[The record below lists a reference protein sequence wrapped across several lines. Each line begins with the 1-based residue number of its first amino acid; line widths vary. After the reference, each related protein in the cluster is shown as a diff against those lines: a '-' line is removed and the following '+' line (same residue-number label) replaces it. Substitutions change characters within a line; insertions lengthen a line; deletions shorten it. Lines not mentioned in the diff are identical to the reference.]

1 MKNPWAPAA
10 ACAASSMA
18 QESSGENM
26 DRSKP
31 RALATGRSWW
41 LLPLL
46 LYLAAIAP
54 AGLLQARAQPDSNG
68 FITLDCGLPGPSYV
82 DGTTNL
88 TYHPDDAFTDA
99 GEKHNISQT
108 EYKMLFGSL
117 RSFPDGKRNCYTL
130 RSLTAGNK
138 YLIRANF
145 MYGNYDGLNKPPDFD
160 LYIGVNFWQTV
171 DGWTQERAALT
182 WEAIVTVPDNFV
194 QVCLVKTS
202 DTTPFISGL
211 ELRPLKSSM
220 YPQVNATQG
229 LSFLRRYNLGVT
241 DNYVRYPDDPYDRV
255 WFPQKIDE
263 TTVISTDKMVQNSD
277 KDEFEVPSKV
287 MQTAINSHNASDN
300 IILGWSLTPDPPPPG
315 CIFILY
321 FSEIEP
327 LPDKAVRQF
336 YTKINDEVGQDYTPR
351 YLQSGAI
358 FNKNPQRG
366 NGQYTATIK
375 ATASSTLPPIINAY
389 ELFFVISTAKFGTE
403 SQDVSAIT
411 AIKIKYRV
419 TKNWTGDP
427 CDSFTWTGLRCRSAI
442 SARPRITSVNMSF
455 SSLNGDISPTFANL
469 TAVQYINL
477 SYNNL
482 TGTIPDVLSQLP
494 SLTTLDLTGNN
505 LSGSIP
511 PGLRKKI
518 QDGVLKIKYDNNPN
532 LCTHGDS
539 CTTTK
544 EKSRLGIYIA
554 VPVAVTLL
562 VVSVIVLVFLLKRK
576 RKDDAHSSLQLQ
588 NRRFTYK
595 ELEMATKN
603 FRNVIGQGGFGKVY
617 HGSLEDDTQVAVKM
631 PSKSSPKQ
639 VMEQFLMEA
648 QILTRIHHKNLISLI
663 GYCKDEKHVALVY
676 EYMSKGNLEDHIK
689 EQNLT
694 WRQRVQIVLEA
705 AQGLE
710 YLHKG
715 CNPPLIHR
723 DVKTANI
730 LLNEKLEAKVADF
743 GISKAFNL
751 DKCSTYVS
759 TENVVGTRGYLDP
772 EYHATMRLTRK
783 SDVFSFGVVLLELIT
798 GKPAILPA
806 PDFISIIQWTSRRLR
821 CGEIESVVDERMN
834 GDHDI
839 NSIWKAANVARDCT
853 APTSTERPTMTD
865 VVAQLQECLVLE
877 EARAG
882 VDTTQSFHTGNSGDL
897 NSNYSTN
904 ANTANASQRSA
915 AFEMVEMMD
924 TGPAT
929 R

>member
-1 MKNPWAPAA
+1 MIFECRMRRAGMVCLGSTTRTMKNPWAPAA

-130 RSLTAGNK
+130 QSLTAGNK

-171 DGWTQERAALT
+171 DGWTQEGAALT

-241 DNYVRYPDDPYDRV
+241 DNYVR
-255 WFPQKIDE
+255 
-263 TTVISTDKMVQNSD
+263 
-277 KDEFEVPSKV
+277 
-287 MQTAINSHNASDN
+287 
-300 IILGWSLTPDPPPPG
+300 
-315 CIFILY
+315 
-321 FSEIEP
+321 
-327 LPDKAVRQF
+327 
-336 YTKINDEVGQDYTPR
+336 
-351 YLQSGAI
+351 
-358 FNKNPQRG
+358 
-366 NGQYTATIK
+366 
-375 ATASSTLPPIINAY
+375 
-389 ELFFVISTAKFGTE
+389 
-403 SQDVSAIT
+403 
-411 AIKIKYRV
+411 
-419 TKNWTGDP
+419 
-427 CDSFTWTGLRCRSAI
+427 
-442 SARPRITSVNMSF
+442 NMSF

-676 EYMSKGNLEDHIK
+676 EYMSKGNLEYHIK

-694 WRQRVQIVLEA
+694 WRQRVQIALES

-882 VDTTQSFHTGNSGDL
+882 VDTGNSGDL